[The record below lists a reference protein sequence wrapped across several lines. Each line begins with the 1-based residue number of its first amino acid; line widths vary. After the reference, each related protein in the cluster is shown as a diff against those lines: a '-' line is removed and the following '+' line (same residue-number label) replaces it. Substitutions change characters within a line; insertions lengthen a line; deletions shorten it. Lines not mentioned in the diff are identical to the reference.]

1 YKDGKLAD
9 YNNYRPIS
17 LLSLINKLFEK
28 CIARRIK
35 SHLKTHNII
44 NDNQFGFMEDRSCED
59 ALLEVTNTVYAGL
72 DKSEHV
78 ITIFLDLRKAFD
90 TVPHLR
96 LLEKLKRY
104 GFRDNIFD
112 LLKSYLT
119 EPQQLVSID

>member
-1 YKDGKLAD
+1 LAPLLTYIFNRCVDSGIYPGSIKIAKVIPIYKDGKLAD

-44 NDNQFGFMEDRSCED
+44 NDNQFGFMGDRSCED

-78 ITIFLDLRKAFD
+78 ITIFLDLRKAFN

-96 LLEKLKRY
+96 L
-104 GFRDNIFD
+104 
-112 LLKSYLT
+112 
-119 EPQQLVSID
+119 